1 MAAEGVNMDRLL
13 LAFLAWVTVLGGIAV
28 ALLWV
33 WASSTTQNRILAGLL
48 IAIAIVSGLA
58 LWRSTNEN
66 PSPPHVPLESGKL
79 R

>member
-1 MAAEGVNMDRLL
+1 MNRLL
-13 LAFLAWVTVLGGIAV
+13 LAFLAFMTVIGGVAV

-48 IAIAIVSGLA
+48 ITIAIISGLA